1 MYKVVIA
8 DDEYIIRQG
17 IVSLIDW
24 KELNCEVVYEAEN
37 GNETVDFLMD
47 HPVDI
52 LICDIRMPGKNGLE
66 VAETV
71 QKLSLPVRV
80 ILLTAYS
87 DFEYA
92 RQAIRH
98 GVEDY
103 VVKTDYIEKLPESVR
118 KTIGDIE
125 KKREQE
131 KEISYAKEKL
141 NDSMQKLRE
150 NFVADLIRGI
160 VREDRELTE
169 QASWCRFPPAPFYL
183 VNFIFSSDSIWKI
196 SESRREKTLKAV
208 KNFIGLSLTKYDT
221 LTVLLQKTDYV
232 TLVFTGGTGEI
243 QEKSFIKKLN
253 SDLEELG
260 AALQDT
266 LGIRVNIS
274 FGSRQDNVWLLHTA
288 YETVHSTNIKACFF
302 EHSGVERA
310 TDENGQEEPECLDF
324 LVKRILDH
332 IEGGFYEDA
341 KKELKQYYQEIMTE
355 KYSMKTIRSRAIDIC
370 CECRRIIEK
379 KYGAVYKNAEIHVP
393 EYHEIAVCHKAA
405 QLYQIL
411 TEAVDTVSHVMDAD
425 IIKEYSPLVQ
435 SCLSYIKE
443 HYSEK
448 INIGTIAENLYVNKS
463 YLGTVFKKETGISI
477 VETITKYRL
486 DKAVELMQHTK
497 YKLFEISEKVG
508 FDDPAYF
515 TNVFTKYMGIS
526 PSAYR
531 GSAQEIK

>member
-274 FGSRQDNVWLLHTA
+274 FGSRQDNVRLLHTA

-310 TDENGQEEPECLDF
+310 TDENGQEEPEC
-324 LVKRILDH
+324 
-332 IEGGFYEDA
+332 
-341 KKELKQYYQEIMTE
+341 
-355 KYSMKTIRSRAIDIC
+355 
-370 CECRRIIEK
+370 RR
-379 KYGAVYKNAEIHVP
+379 
-393 EYHEIAVCHKAA
+393 
-405 QLYQIL
+405 
-411 TEAVDTVSHVMDAD
+411 
-425 IIKEYSPLVQ
+425 PLA
-435 SCLSYIKE
+435 L
-443 HYSEK
+443 
-448 INIGTIAENLYVNKS
+448 
-463 YLGTVFKKETGISI
+463 
-477 VETITKYRL
+477 
-486 DKAVELMQHTK
+486 
-497 YKLFEISEKVG
+497 
-508 FDDPAYF
+508 
-515 TNVFTKYMGIS
+515 
-526 PSAYR
+526 
-531 GSAQEIK
+531 